1 MEYRAISADSHVNEP
16 PDTFRD
22 RVPAKLRDQAPYLK
36 PNTDGGEGWV
46 LEGTHERSFG
56 TGTAVMAKGVARG
69 PEDYI
74 VGLKFSEVARGSWD
88 PATHL
93 EDMKTD
99 GADASVLY
107 SGMAAKIWDFKN
119 KELRLAC
126 LRAYNDWLAEFC
138 SHDPQRLIGVALL
151 PVEEETLDEALSEL
165 KRVVDMGY
173 RTVEVPMFPHKRYHD
188 PFYDPLWDALQ
199 SAGVPVSIHRGIRQ
213 PGSLGSSWEGPWVP
227 NHILWDFAYTVP
239 LGDFIFAVF
248 DRFPDLRLV
257 SGEGRI
263 GWLPFFFERLD
274 DSFRRHQPHLNLPL
288 LKRKPSEYARTNIFS
303 TFVEDRAGVLL
314 RHEIGI
320 DQCMW
325 SSDYPH
331 SDSTWPNSQKIIATQ
346 FEGVDET
353 DKRKMLALNAVALYG
368 LD

>member
-1 MEYRAISADSHVNEP
+1 
-16 PDTFRD
+16 
-22 RVPAKLRDQAPYLK
+22 
-36 PNTDGGEGWV
+36 
-46 LEGTHERSFG
+46 
-56 TGTAVMAKGVARG
+56 
-69 PEDYI
+69 
-74 VGLKFSEVARGSWD
+74 
-88 PATHL
+88 
-93 EDMKTD
+93 
-99 GADASVLY
+99 
-107 SGMAAKIWDFKN
+107 
-119 KELRLAC
+119 
-126 LRAYNDWLAEFC
+126 
-138 SHDPQRLIGVALL
+138 
-151 PVEEETLDEALSEL
+151 
-165 KRVVDMGY
+165 
-173 RTVEVPMFPHKRYHD
+173 MFPHKRYHD

-274 DSFRRHQPHLNLPL
+274 DSFRRHQPHLNLPR
-288 LKRKPSEYARTNIFS
+288 LKRKPSEYARKNIFS

-320 DQCMW
+320 DHCMW

-331 SDSTWPNSQKIIATQ
+331 SDSTWPNSQKSIAIQ